1 MEPIILDGKAYA
13 DEICD
18 KLQVKVS
25 EKMDNSPR
33 LERPTL
39 TIVSTGYDNASAVY
53 LRNKVNRCIQIGIDI
68 THKHYNCIHESDISS
83 LCAKNCPVIFQLPI
97 VSDAPDIE
105 NIISGNILSY
115 PESDVDGIFSQ
126 NNIANLYTGKWIP
139 LNFPC
144 TAIGIIELLKHYNIE
159 MRGKVACVIGRSNIV
174 GRPTARLLEGMNATV
189 IMCNSH
195 TPKETLMK
203 MIEVSDI
210 IVSAVGKV
218 NFITMLD
225 LAECMPGRGQRLDIS
240 KKVIVDVGMN
250 RDSDGKLCGDIP
262 QNVKDHCYAYTPV
275 PGGVGPMTVA
285 MLMHNTVNTWCRK
298 NGICC

>member
-1 MEPIILDGKAYA
+1 
-13 DEICD
+13 
-18 KLQVKVS
+18 
-25 EKMDNSPR
+25 
-33 LERPTL
+33 
-39 TIVSTGYDNASAVY
+39 
-53 LRNKVNRCIQIGIDI
+53 
-68 THKHYNCIHESDISS
+68 
-83 LCAKNCPVIFQLPI
+83 
-97 VSDAPDIE
+97 
-105 NIISGNILSY
+105 
-115 PESDVDGIFSQ
+115 
-126 NNIANLYTGKWIP
+126 
-139 LNFPC
+139 
-144 TAIGIIELLKHYNIE
+144 
-159 MRGKVACVIGRSNIV
+159 
-174 GRPTARLLEGMNATV
+174 
-189 IMCNSH
+189 
-195 TPKETLMK
+195 MK